1 MSTPIEI
8 PAMSRPTL
16 NSVANELMRGFC
28 VDWIDSADQSVCDRI
43 MAPGYV
49 VDIGGIVLAGRDQY
63 VPATAGQLAL
73 FPGLQIT
80 AHEIF
85 TDGDRIALRFTEHGA
100 TADDPQKTAAWR
112 GIALFWIENGVLAR
126 NVTEED
132 YYTRRA
138 QLSGDA
144 AVVDIQAPAV
154 APWSTQAAAPVPA
167 TEQTV
172 TEWLTAGLSI
182 GSPSRIVFDD
192 GVSERAHIAQP
203 SVEVIDIFSA
213 GTHVAFRALS
223 TGRYSGGLGLPAAA
237 EGLPASLSMV
247 GMVTVDDD
255 TSITGHVITDRAGLR
270 RSLSAELKARG

>member
-1 MSTPIEI
+1 MSATIEN
-8 PAMSRPTL
+8 ASDSRPAL

-28 VDWIDSADQSVCDRI
+28 VDWIDSADESVCDRI
-43 MAPGYV
+43 MAPEYV

-100 TADDPQKTAAWR
+100 TADNVQKTAAWR

-138 QLSGDA
+138 QLSGGT
-144 AVVDIQAPAV
+144 AVLDVQAPAV
-154 APWSTQAAAPVPA
+154 APWSTQSVAPAPEA
-167 TEQTV
+167 EQV
-172 TEWLTAGLSI
+172 VAGWLTAGSLTER
-182 GSPSRIVFDD
+182 PSGIVFDD
-192 GVSERAHIAQP
+192 GVTESAQITNP
-203 SVEVIDIFSA
+203 TVEVLEIFSA
-213 GTHVAFRALS
+213 GAHVAFRAVS
-223 TGRYSGGLGLPAAA
+223 TGRYAGGLGLPAAA
-237 EGLPASLSMV
+237 EELTASLSAV
-247 GMVTVDDD
+247 GMVTVHQDN
-255 TSITGHVITDRAGLR
+255 SITGYVITDRAGLR